1 MLEEA
6 VVSSLNSQSLNPIR
20 IMSKASILVVE
31 DDPSIRFGLT
41 EVLTHD
47 GYEVAVWPEGSGVF
61 EAVIESLPDL
71 IVLDVMLPGVSGYEI
86 ARELR
91 KQACRIPILML
102 TARGQELD
110 KVVGLQSGAD
120 DYVTKPF
127 GVNELLARIEALLRR
142 SREWPPQSHNTSMEP
157 SVSKC
162 LLVQVGKAHVN
173 LGNFEIS
180 LNGTTTPLTPRERD
194 LIRFLDEHR
203 GVVLSRDRL
212 LEEVWGLRY
221 FGTTRALDQCIAQVR
236 KKIGDD
242 GRTPIYL
249 QTIHGVGYK
258 LNA

>member
-1 MLEEA
+1 
-6 VVSSLNSQSLNPIR
+6 
-20 IMSKASILVVE
+20 MSKASILVVE

-41 EVLTHD
+41 EVLTHE
-47 GYEVAVWPEGSGVF
+47 GYEVAVWPEGTGVL
-61 EAVIESLPDL
+61 EAVTENLPDL

-91 KQACRIPILML
+91 KQGCRIPVLML

-142 SREWPPQSHNTSMEP
+142 SRDWFPQPQGASGG
-157 SVSKC
+157 SKHGT
-162 LLVQVGKAHVN
+162 LPIVQVGKAQVN
-173 LGNFEIS
+173 LTNFEIS
-180 LNGTTTPLTPRERD
+180 LHGAMTPLTPRERD
-194 LIRFLDEHR
+194 LIRFLDLHR

-249 QTIHGVGYK
+249 QTVHGVGYK

>member
-1 MLEEA
+1 
-6 VVSSLNSQSLNPIR
+6 
-20 IMSKASILVVE
+20 MSKASILVVE

-41 EVLTHD
+41 EVLTHE
-47 GYEVAVWPEGSGVF
+47 GYEVAVWPEGTGVL
-61 EAVIESLPDL
+61 EAVNQSLPDL

-91 KQACRIPILML
+91 KQGSRIPVLML

-142 SREWPPQSHNTSMEP
+142 TREWSSRPRGTALTEGNDLSPIIKVGNA
-157 SVSKC
+157 
-162 LLVQVGKAHVN
+162 QVD
-173 LGNFEIS
+173 LENFEIS
-180 LNGTTTPLTPRERD
+180 LNGASSPLTPRERE
-194 LIRFLDEHR
+194 LIRFLDRHR

-242 GRTPIYL
+242 GRTPLYL

-258 LNA
+258 LNV